1 MSGHGLCDGAYAN
14 RGRVPLQRYGIN
26 VQGRLGRVLVAGA
39 ALAAAA
45 CGDAENVRVQPLP
58 PLQRPTAEARAG
70 LPEVRGVWRFAGFE
84 IPARDTTLVREK
96 VYMMTPLGDFQIATQ
111 RMDSIAGRYV
121 RGPVTFP
128 FTGEVR
134 RDSVLAIVAFSGGV
148 GQFLSGR
155 VVRDTLWVEMTSFSS
170 AVETWPRGTRA
181 ALVRKVGGAPFRRL
195 LGGAPIYVPVDSA
208 ALDSVRLDSLRRAGV
223 LPPDSAGAVP
233 GALPPAAGMP
243 PAGAVPAA
251 VPQPGVPQQRAPQTG
266 VPQRVPQTQPAVPP
280 AARPAQ
286 PPTRP
291 AQPVTRP
298 AQPVTRP
305 PVQQTPPVS
314 QPPVQQQPPVS
325 QPFPQ
330 PAAPRDTIR
339 FPG

>member
-1 MSGHGLCDGAYAN
+1 M
-14 RGRVPLQRYGIN
+14 
-26 VQGRLGRVLVAGA
+26 QGRLGRVLVACA

-45 CGDAENVRVQPLP
+45 CGDAENVKVQPLP

-70 LPEVRGVWRFAGFE
+70 LPEVRGLWRFAGFE
-84 IPARDTTLVREK
+84 IPARDTMLVREK
-96 VYMMTPLGDFQIATQ
+96 VYMLTPLGDFQIATQ

-155 VVRDTLWVEMTSFSS
+155 VLRDTLWVEMTSFSS

-195 LGGAPIYVPVDSA
+195 LGGAPINVPVDSA
-208 ALDSVRLDSLRRAGV
+208 ALDSVRMDSLRRAGV
-223 LPPDSAGAVP
+223 LPPDSAQPVP
-233 GALPPAAGMP
+233 GAMPPAAGMP
-243 PAGAVPAA
+243 PTGAAPAV
-251 VPQPGVPQQRAPQTG
+251 VPQPGVPQQRL
-266 VPQRVPQTQPAVPP
+266 PQTQPAVPP
-280 AARPAQ
+280 ANRPAQ
-286 PPTRP
+286 PVTRP

-305 PVQQTPPVS
+305 AQPRPAQPRPPAQQAPPVS